1 MPGKKDHVHVNKAKP
16 IIPPSVET
24 EKDGKGKTGGRAGAK
39 AADGKENAGT
49 LTAARAERITGK
61 AVKQT
66 GQSESIP
73 EGTEAQ
79 EKNLVTET
87 SGSASP
93 EEADYFES
101 NARNLLTTWGD
112 RGNLLTDYADRT
124 WAGLVSTYYKGRW
137 ELFFAAVN
145 KAMEEGSEF
154 DQKAFD
160 ESSKDFEYSWWKDRP
175 GTFISKPE
183 GNSIDIVKKIIK

>member
-1 MPGKKDHVHVNKAKP
+1 MQVLEKEMLGTFDTLEELLRSQSYFLVGKWIA
-16 IIPPSVET
+16 
-24 EKDGKGKTGGRAGAK
+24 
-39 AADGKENAGT
+39 NARSWG
-49 LTAARAERITGK
+49 
-61 AVKQT
+61 
-66 GQSESIP
+66 
-73 EGTEAQ
+73 
-79 EKNLVTET
+79 
-87 SGSASP
+87 ASP

-175 GTFISKPE
+175 GTFNSKPE